1 MDMLI
6 TRLLIAAA
14 LAVVVI
20 ALLIVYRGRI
30 QTAWRG
36 HLAGVVHSMTVVG
49 VILVVNALA
58 RMYIF

>member
-6 TRLLIAAA
+6 ERLWIAAA
-14 LAVVVI
+14 LAVVVL

-30 QTAWRG
+30 MTAWRG
-36 HLAGVVHSMTVVG
+36 HLVG
-49 VILVVNALA
+49 VIHTTALFGVVLVLNGLA